1 MNLKSGMST
10 AKDDQQDSLVVCQN
24 NQGVEIRGTL
34 LRFTR
39 YLAVFEIY
47 NPSLVLRMSEV
58 LGDFKIIVQD
68 QVVYSGQALVSNIVN
83 ASTLLVCE
91 VKLDEAGLS
100 LTPLNS
106 SLNAGLSL
114 RGHFNDFI
122 GEWQKFYRVLPEFK
136 DVMGDMQS
144 FLVDL
149 RIWLDQVDLGIRSS
163 PSADRQQLE
172 RKVINDLAEPI
183 VRGIDTFIDRF
194 EAIAENVEEDLQGVH
209 RAYLRR
215 QLHPLVLAAPFAYR
229 AYQKPLGYAGDYE
242 LVDMMM
248 RPPYEGSTLFAKVLN
263 VWLIGQAPACAH
275 RNRVE
280 YLTRTLVEEAVR
292 VKSLGRA
299 GRVYNLGCGPA
310 AEIQR
315 FLREQAVADQMRF
328 TLLDFNEE
336 TLVHL
341 RTTLEGVKRT
351 YARSTPIQFLKHSVQ
366 QVLKEAG
373 KSVPRTADN
382 EYDFIYCAGLF
393 DYLSDQLCKR
403 LMNIFY
409 NLLAPG
415 GLLVA
420 TNVSDAMNGSRPF
433 RYSMEYILDWHLIY
447 RDGRQFRAL
456 APDRAP
462 PDSVKVLAEKT
473 GVNVFIEVRKPS
485 DG

>member
-1 MNLKSGMST
+1 MSAQNGET
-10 AKDDQQDSLVVCQN
+10 KDSLVVCQN
-24 NQGVEIRGTL
+24 NQGLTIHASL
-34 LRFTR
+34 LRLTR

-58 LGDFKIIVQD
+58 LSDFKIIIQD
-68 QVVYSGQALVSNIVN
+68 HVVYSGQALVSNLVS
-83 ASTLLVCE
+83 ASTVIICE

-114 RGHFNDFI
+114 RGHFNDFLSQ
-122 GEWQKFYRVLPEFK
+122 WQKFYRVLPEFR

-144 FLVDL
+144 FLIDL
-149 RIWLDQVDLGIRSS
+149 RIWLDQVELGIRSS
-163 PSADRQQLE
+163 PSADRQQLG
-172 RKVINDLAEPI
+172 RKVIDDLAEPI
-183 VRGIDTFIDRF
+183 VHGIDTFIERF
-194 EAIAENVEEDLQGVH
+194 EAIAEKVEEDLRGVH
-209 RAYLRR
+209 AAYLRR
-215 QLHPLVLAAPFAYR
+215 QLHPLVLSAPFAYR

-242 LVDMMM
+242 LVDMMI

-275 RNRVE
+275 RNRVD
-280 YLTRTLVEEAVR
+280 YLVRKLLEETVR
-292 VKSLGRA
+292 VKALGRTA
-299 GRVYNLGCGPA
+299 RVYNLGCGPA

-315 FLREQAVADQMRF
+315 FLKEQAIADHTKF

-336 TLVHL
+336 TLAHL
-341 RTTLEGVKRT
+341 RAALDGAKRT
-351 YARSTPIQFLKHSVQ
+351 YGRSTPIQCLKRSVQ

-373 KSVPRTADN
+373 KSVPRTPAN

-393 DYLSDQLCKR
+393 DYLSDQMCKR
-403 LMNIFY
+403 LMDIFY

-420 TNVSDAMNGSRPF
+420 TNVSDAMNTSRPF

-447 RDGRQFRAL
+447 RGGRQFGAL

-462 PDSVKVLAEKT
+462 PDSVKVLAEPT
-473 GVNVFIEVRKPS
+473 GVNVFIEVRKPR

>member
-1 MNLKSGMST
+1 MNDSDVK
-10 AKDDQQDSLVVCQN
+10 DSLVVCQTH
-24 NQGVEIRGTL
+24 QGVAIRASL
-34 LRFTR
+34 LRLTR

-58 LGDFKIIVQD
+58 LGDFKIIIQD
-68 QVVYSGQALVSNIVN
+68 EVVYAGQALVSNLVN
-83 ASTLLVCE
+83 ASTVIICE
-91 VKLDEAGLS
+91 VKLDETGLN
-100 LTPLNS
+100 LTPLDS

-122 GEWQKFYRVLPEFK
+122 SEWQKIYRVLPEFK

-144 FLVDL
+144 FLDDL
-149 RIWLDQVDLGIRSS
+149 RIWLEQIDLGIRSS

-172 RKVINDLAEPI
+172 RKVIDDLAEPI
-183 VRGIDTFIDRF
+183 MRGIDSFVDRF
-194 EAIAENVEEDLQGVH
+194 EAIAENVEEELRGVH
-209 RAYLRR
+209 CAYLRR
-215 QLHPLVLAAPFAYR
+215 QLHPLVLCSPFAYR

-242 LVDMMM
+242 LVDMMI

-263 VWLIGQAPACAH
+263 VWLLGQAPACAH

-280 YLTRTLVEEAVR
+280 YLARKLLEEAVR

-310 AEIQR
+310 AEIER
-315 FLREQAVADQMRF
+315 FLKDQAASDHMGF

-336 TLVHL
+336 TLAHV
-341 RTTLEGVKRT
+341 RAALEGVKRA
-351 YARSTPIQFLKHSVQ
+351 YGRSTPIQFLKRSVQ

-373 KSVPRTADN
+373 KSVPRTPAN

-403 LMNIFY
+403 LMDIFY

-420 TNVSDAMNGSRPF
+420 TNVSDAMNASRPF
-433 RYSMEYILDWHLIY
+433 RYSMEYILDWHLSY
-447 RDGRQFRAL
+447 RDGRRVGAL

-462 PDSVKVLAEKT
+462 PDSVKVLAEET
-473 GVNVFIEVRKPS
+473 GVNVFLEVRKPS